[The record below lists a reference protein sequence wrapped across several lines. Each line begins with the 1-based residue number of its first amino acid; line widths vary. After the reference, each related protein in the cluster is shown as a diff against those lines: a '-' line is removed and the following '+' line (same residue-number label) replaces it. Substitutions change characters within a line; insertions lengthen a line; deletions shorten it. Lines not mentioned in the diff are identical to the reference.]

1 MVDNAVQ
8 HARAR
13 DNKGDEEYL
22 KRIQLKVSTW
32 KNETFKNLERL
43 PLSVRPDTNINI
55 NIHNSV
61 LQNNIQNST
70 TMYSLV
76 DTLETDET
84 LFGEEEGVQ
93 TVEDLYAVE
102 EDDNDD
108 SDIN

>member
-13 DNKGDEEYL
+13 DNK
-22 KRIQLKVSTW
+22 
-32 KNETFKNLERL
+32 ERL
-43 PLSVRPDTNINI
+43 PSSVRPDTNINI

-70 TMYSLV
+70 TMHYLI

-84 LFGEEEGVQ
+84 LFGKEEGVQ
-93 TVEDLYAVE
+93 TVENLYTIE

>member
-1 MVDNAVQ
+1 
-8 HARAR
+8 
-13 DNKGDEEYL
+13 
-22 KRIQLKVSTW
+22 
-32 KNETFKNLERL
+32 
-43 PLSVRPDTNINI
+43 
-55 NIHNSV
+55 
-61 LQNNIQNST
+61 
-70 TMYSLV
+70 MYSLV

>member
-8 HARAR
+8 HAQAR

-22 KRIQLKVSTW
+22 KRIQMKVLSW

-43 PLSVRPDTNINI
+43 PLSVRPDTNIII
-55 NIHNSV
+55 NIHNNI

-70 TMYSLV
+70 TMYSLI
-76 DTLETDET
+76 DTSETDET

-93 TVEDLYAVE
+93 TIEDLYAVE
-102 EDDNDD
+102 AYDNSD